1 MLWLYEQ
8 GPGCKIQTLIMLT
21 WRAFPVLSCLLRCWT
36 ECMETA
42 PILQL
47 SSTHQPH
54 FHLRFLFTAQW
65 PWQCSDVTG
74 VIDVITS
81 DVIDGARRGGAGMF
95 YDVTIPYCNTNHRL
109 LIGWGNH
116 FPPRPLHDPDLGTL
130 GQKQCGRVK
139 RFNVYLRLFFSRWVL
154 IVSVG
159 GEMLRECRLY
169 TVRNYRTAILD
180 DV

>member
-8 GPGCKIQTLIMLT
+8 GPGCKIHTCL
-21 WRAFPVLSCLLRCWT
+21 RDSHFLSCLVCCGVGQTVWRRPLFFNCH
-36 ECMETA
+36 
-42 PILQL
+42 PP
-47 SSTHQPH
+47 THPPH

-81 DVIDGARRGGAGMF
+81 DVIDGTRRGGAGMF
-95 YDVTIPYCNTNHRL
+95 HDVTIPYCNTNHRL

-116 FPPRPLHDPDLGTL
+116 FLPRPLHDPDLGTL

-139 RFNVYLRLFFSRWVL
+139 RFNVYLRLFFFSAA
-154 IVSVG
+154 
-159 GEMLRECRLY
+159 EC
-169 TVRNYRTAILD
+169 
-180 DV
+180 